1 MVVNS
6 YNCFSS
12 SKRKGESIQQNYLF
26 YIFILEPE
34 SFHFYISYLKIKLR
48 PIADKINSISFTFII
63 WFPVTNA
70 SFSCSSSLL
79 ARECFA
85 VKCDN
90 DVNPWTVQW
99 YDSKNKLKIVAI
111 EIARIIDKNIIF
123 NLEYYI
129 LQVTKQL
136 NTAKNSR
143 FS

>member
-1 MVVNS
+1 M
-6 YNCFSS
+6 FFFF
-12 SKRKGESIQQNYLF
+12 KKKGREYTTWLF
-26 YIFILEPE
+26 YIFILGPE

-48 PIADKINSISFTFII
+48 PIADKINSISFTFI

-70 SFSCSSSLL
+70 TFSCSSSLL

-111 EIARIIDKNIIF
+111 EIVRIKDKNIIL

-129 LQVTKQL
+129 LQVTKQP